1 MIFDK
6 RVELKPYEYPELL
19 DFVDAINSTMW
30 FHTKWDFK
38 TDVQDFQNKLSDS
51 EREIV
56 KRSLLAIAQIE
67 VAVKTF
73 WGNLHQHFPKPEIN
87 SVGATFAE
95 SEVRHERAYSMI
107 IDLLKMNDE
116 YKNILDVPEIRGRV
130 DYLQK
135 YLSNAGSNIKEK
147 YILTL
152 TLFSLFIENVSL
164 FSQFFIVKSFNKHKK
179 VLKDIDNVIMETA
192 KEENIHAALGA
203 YLFQIIR
210 NEYPELID
218 DEFKEKIIRAC
229 KKAYVAEMDIVK
241 WILQDSKLDFLSYE
255 LVDNFIK
262 DRFNQSLALIDLD
275 AEFEV
280 DDTKLPEWFNVEDLA
295 TIHVDFFH
303 KKSPNYSKNKFSID
317 PNELFDEM
325 A

>member
-6 RVELKPYEYPELL
+6 RTNLKPYEYPDLL
-19 DFVDAINSTMW
+19 KFVDAINQTMW

-38 TDVQDFQNKLSDS
+38 TDVQDFQTKLTPS
-51 EREIV
+51 EQGVI

-73 WGNLHQHFPKPEIN
+73 WGKLYDHFPKPEVN
-87 SVGATFAE
+87 SVGVTFAE

-116 YKNILDVPEIRGRV
+116 YALLLEVPEIRGRV

-147 YILTL
+147 YVLTL

-164 FSQFFIVKSFNKHKK
+164 FSQFFIVKSFNKHRK

-192 KEENIHAALGA
+192 KEENIHAELGA
-203 YLFQIIR
+203 HLFQIIKT
-210 NEYPELID
+210 ECPELID
-218 DEFKEKIIRAC
+218 DEFNEKVIRAC
-229 KKAYVAEMDIVK
+229 RKAYKAEMEIVS
-241 WILQDSKLDFLSYE
+241 WILADTEFSFLDYD
-255 LVDNFIK
+255 LVENFIK
-262 DRFNQSLALIDLD
+262 DRFNKSLNMIGLQS
-275 AEFEV
+275 EFTVNESL
-280 DDTKLPEWFNVEDLA
+280 LPEWFDVEDMA
-295 TIHVDFFH
+295 TVHVDFFH
-303 KKSPNYSKNKFSID
+303 KKSPNYTKNKNSLTEED
-317 PNELFDEM
+317 LF
-325 A
+325 

>member
-1 MIFDK
+1 MIFEK
-6 RVELKPYEYPELL
+6 RVELKPYEYPEMLAY
-19 DFVDAINSTMW
+19 VDAINSTMW

-38 TDVQDFQNKLSDS
+38 TDVQDFQNKLNSS
-51 EREIV
+51 EQGVI

-73 WGNLHQHFPKPEIN
+73 WGKLYDHFPKPEIN

-135 YLSNAGSNIKEK
+135 YLTNAGSNVKEK
-147 YILTL
+147 YVLTL

-203 YLFQIIR
+203 HIFQIIR
-210 NEYPELID
+210 KEYPELID
-218 DEFKEKIIRAC
+218 DEFTEKVLRAC
-229 KKAYVAEMDIVK
+229 RKAYKAEMNIVK
-241 WILQDSKLDFLSYE
+241 WILEDSDIVFLNYE
-255 LVDNFIK
+255 IVDNFVK
-262 DRFNQSLALIDLD
+262 DRFNQSLNLIGLEN
-275 AEFEV
+275 EFEV
-280 DDTKLPEWFNVEDLA
+280 NQDLLPEWFDVEDLA
-295 TIHVDFFH
+295 TVHVDFFH
-303 KKSPNYSKNKFSID
+303 KKSPNYSKNNFTITAED
-317 PNELFDEM
+317 LF
-325 A
+325 